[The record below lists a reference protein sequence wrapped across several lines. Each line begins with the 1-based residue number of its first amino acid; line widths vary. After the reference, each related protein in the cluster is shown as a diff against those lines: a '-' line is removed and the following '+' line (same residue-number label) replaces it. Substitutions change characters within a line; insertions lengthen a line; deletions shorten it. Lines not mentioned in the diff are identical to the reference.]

1 MSFDA
6 SAISPETAFNRMS
19 DLMKGSRRH
28 LLDQRD
34 VFTQPTV
41 SSYAAL
47 ALMLHFR
54 DIIVR
59 MDIAV
64 TVPGLDAYAKSIKGA
79 AYDIAA
85 EWNGVKLAMND
96 ATAQILALIPS
107 DGNGFRLILK
117 LLVDGTQD
125 WRTFTAAQA
134 APIVTKIDAV
144 VAAITD
150 NGQNLL

>member
-1 MSFDA
+1 M
-6 SAISPETAFNRMS
+6 
-19 DLMKGSRRH
+19 
-28 LLDQRD
+28 D
-34 VFTQPTV
+34 V
-41 SSYAAL
+41 
-47 ALMLHFR
+47 
-54 DIIVR
+54 
-59 MDIAV
+59 AV
-64 TVPGLDAYAKSIKGA
+64 TIPGLDAYARSIKGA
-79 AYDIAA
+79 TYDIAA
-85 EWNGVKLAMND
+85 EWSGVKLAMND

-117 LLVDGTQD
+117 LLADGTQD